1 MKQFNTYLKL
11 SLILLI
17 LNGCHS
23 KTDTAVAEINLIPQ
37 PVQLEKT
44 EGYFQINTTTE
55 INTIG
60 NDDQISFVADYFNTI
75 FNQVSDYKLK
85 INKLNSANAKSNTI
99 TLEITN
105 DIIKNEGYNLSISKS
120 NIHLK
125 ANEAVINNKSV
136 FHVVGKGKTTG
147 MIRWFFKVK
156 DRYESYFDKKTIVP
170 YKFVRNID
178 EGGHT
183 KNIEIEFDQ
192 DKNKA
197 YVHNIKHN
205 RKAVFDTKPNIQDM
219 VSTYYYLRN
228 NINIST
234 LKIGDEIK
242 VDMFFDEENY
252 GFKLKY
258 LGEETI
264 KTDFGKVESLKFR
277 PYVMAGRVFKEEESL
292 TLWVSKDKN
301 KVPLRIKA
309 DLAVGS
315 LRADLEA
322 FKGLKHPFQIV
333 VEN

>member
-1 MKQFNTYLKL
+1 MQTSFSQQESAFGDGEWFKFRMSYSNWLK
-11 SLILLI
+11 
-17 LNGCHS
+17 
-23 KTDTAVAEINLIPQ
+23 A
-37 PVQLEKT
+37 
-44 EGYFQINTTTE
+44 
-55 INTIG
+55 G
-60 NDDQISFVADYFNTI
+60 NATL
-75 FNQVSDYKLK
+75 QVK
-85 INKLNSANAKSNTI
+85 NAK
-99 TLEITN
+99 LG
-105 DIIKNEGYNLSISKS
+105 DKDVY
-120 NIHLK
+120 
-125 ANEAVINNKSV
+125 
-136 FHVVGKGKTTG
+136 HVVGKGWTTG
-147 MIRWFFKVK
+147 MIKWFFKVK
-156 DRYESYFDKKTIVP
+156 DRYESYFDKDLVVP

-183 KNIEIEFDQ
+183 KDLVINFDQ
-192 DKNKA
+192 KNNKA
-197 YVHNIKHN
+197 KINNIKHN
-205 RKAVFDTKPNIQDM
+205 TVKTIDTKPNIQDM
-219 VSTYYYLRN
+219 VSTFYYLRN
-228 NINIST
+228 NLDTRN
-234 LKIGDEIK
+234 LKTGDEVRI
-242 VDMFFDEENY
+242 DMFFDEENY